1 MATKKPKAA
10 KKKAPPFDEKR
21 FFTWLRSALRSASR
35 RYPPIYEALAAA
47 KRPYTGNNPRQKV
60 CYECAACGTLAS
72 TKEVA
77 VDHRV
82 DCGSLTCW
90 KDVQGFMERLFCGRE
105 GLDVLCHD
113 CHDAKT
119 YSSKNNVSL
128 EEAKLMKAV
137 LLLLK
142 KPKKDILALAL
153 ENGYNEQHVSN
164 DVKRREVVYKILK
177 EKS

>member
-1 MATKKPKAA
+1 MESKKPA
-10 KKKAPPFDEKR
+10 KKKSVPFDEKR

-82 DCGSLTCW
+82 DCGKLTSW
-90 KDVQGFMERLFCGRE
+90 DDVQGFMERLFCGKE
-105 GLDVLCHD
+105 GLDVLCHE
-113 CHDAKT
+113 CHDRKT
-119 YSSKNNVSL
+119 YMTKHNVSM
-128 EEAKLMKAV
+128 EEATLMKAV

-142 KPKKDILALAL
+142 GSKKDILALAL
-153 ENGYNEQHVSN
+153 KNGYNEQDVSN
-164 DVKRREVVYKILK
+164 DTKRREVVYNILK
-177 EKS
+177 EHTK